1 MKLTFFGAV
10 KDVTGSNYLLEVD
23 SSTGSEQA
31 TRILI
36 DCGLKQNSNFADK
49 ENWDPFPFDISKLS
63 AVVITHAHIDHTGLL
78 GKLIK
83 DGYKGKIYSTPPTKD
98 FAKLM
103 LLDSENILF
112 KEAERIGKPQLYASE
127 DVEALMSQWEGIEYY
142 RDFHIG
148 DTKITFYNAGHI
160 LGSACIVI
168 EAEGKRI
175 VFSGDL
181 GNNPPDLIKGT
192 DFLDSADYCVIESA
206 YGDRVHEPT
215 QEGVI
220 ENLIEDIVRDK
231 GVLMIP
237 AFAMERTQKLLYEMH
252 SLFKEE
258 RVPRVPVY
266 LDSPLAIK
274 ITDVYRSYKNY
285 FNNEALRALK
295 ANLLL
300 FDFPCLEKTLTT
312 EDSKK
317 INLVSPPKVIIAG
330 SGMSQ
335 GGRILHH
342 EARYL
347 QDPKSI
353 ILFVGYQTK
362 GSLGRRIKEGEP
374 IVKIHGEEIRVR
386 CRIVSVESYS
396 AHADQNQL
404 LAWLEPMKFNLRK
417 VFVVQGDEGSSI
429 ILANKISNDL
439 AVHAEVPEKG
449 KVYEL

>member
-1 MKLTFFGAV
+1 
-10 KDVTGSNYLLEVD
+10 
-23 SSTGSEQA
+23 
-31 TRILI
+31 
-36 DCGLKQNSNFADK
+36 
-49 ENWDPFPFDISKLS
+49 
-63 AVVITHAHIDHTGLL
+63 
-78 GKLIK
+78 
-83 DGYKGKIYSTPPTKD
+83 
-98 FAKLM
+98 
-103 LLDSENILF
+103 
-112 KEAERIGKPQLYASE
+112 
-127 DVEALMSQWEGIEYY
+127 
-142 RDFHIG
+142 
-148 DTKITFYNAGHI
+148 
-160 LGSACIVI
+160 
-168 EAEGKRI
+168 
-175 VFSGDL
+175 
-181 GNNPPDLIKGT
+181 
-192 DFLDSADYCVIESA
+192 
-206 YGDRVHEPT
+206 
-215 QEGVI
+215 
-220 ENLIEDIVRDK
+220 
-231 GVLMIP
+231 MIP

-300 FDFPCLEKTLTT
+300 FDFPCLEKTLTS

-374 IVKIHGEEIRVR
+374 IVKIHGEDIRVR

-417 VFVVQGDEGSSI
+417 VFVVQGDEGSSL

-439 AVHAEVPEKG
+439 AVHAELPEKG
-449 KVYEL
+449 IAYEL

>member
-10 KDVTGSNYLLEVD
+10 KDVTGSNYLLEVGD
-23 SSTGSEQA
+23 TK
-31 TRILI
+31 ILI

-78 GKLIK
+78 GKLVK
-83 DGYKGKIYSTPPTKD
+83 DGYRGKIYSTPPTKD

-112 KEAERIGKPQLYASE
+112 KEAERLGRPQLYSSE
-127 DVEALMSQWEGIEYY
+127 NVEVLMSQWEGIEYY

-148 DTKITFYNAGHI
+148 EVKITFYNAGHI
-160 LGSACIVI
+160 LGSSIIVI

-206 YGDRVHEPT
+206 YGDRIHEPT

-300 FDFPCLEKTLTT
+300 FDFPCLEKTLTS

-374 IVKIHGEEIRVR
+374 IVKIHGEDIRVR

-417 VFVVQGDEGSSI
+417 VFVVQGDEGSSL

-439 AVHAEVPEKG
+439 AVHAELPEKG
-449 KVYEL
+449 IAYEL